1 MMTKKILLASLFI
14 AFSFSVNAQSWWGN
28 NKKVKGNGTIII
40 EKRTTSNY
48 DAITVGGSFD
58 VVLIKGTEGNITLK
72 GEENIIPLI
81 ETEISGGTLK
91 IKYKKNT
98 NVKTTRRM
106 VVTVT
111 VSEIESIALGG
122 SGNIISKT
130 ELISDDFSVSLGGS
144 GNIELGINADETNV
158 NIGGSGNIDL
168 KGITNNL
175 KCAIAGSGSIRAYN
189 LTTSE
194 INATIA
200 GSGSVKATVKNKI
213 KANLIGSGSI
223 YYKGNPKQIDSKS
236 IGSGSIIE
244 KN

>member
-1 MMTKKILLASLFI
+1 MTKKILLASLFI

-28 NKKVKGNGTIII
+28 NKKIKGNGTIII

-111 VSEIESIALGG
+111 VSEIESIA
-122 SGNIISKT
+122 
-130 ELISDDFSVSLGGS
+130 LGGS